1 MFLNRTLWMLPL
13 ALLVS
18 CGRTPPDAT
27 RARQFKQDS
36 VAAMQTPAPDWSV
49 PAQYRNHLVG
59 SGKGNI
65 PVKAVALTFDDG
77 PSAKITPQILETL
90 RRHHAVATFF
100 VMGQNVKQYPK
111 LVQEEVAEGHVI
123 GYHTY
128 THDLH
133 PSGRQAEMEMKQ
145 TQAVVQQAIGRDT
158 PLFRPPYGNVKSNYT
173 KVAREQNYAVILW
186 NVSSAD
192 TATRDS
198 DMVVKNCTAG
208 VHTGDIIL
216 MHDSSTKS
224 HTARALPAILASL
237 EQQGFSF
244 VTIPDL
250 LRQSAVAPQIPS
262 ISHKKR
268 K

>member
-1 MFLNRTLWMLPL
+1 M
-13 ALLVS
+13 ALLAS
-18 CGRTPPDAT
+18 CGRTSPDAMQ
-27 RARQFKQDS
+27 AKQGGQGS
-36 VAAMQTPAPDWSV
+36 PAAMQTPAPDWSV
-49 PAQYRNHLVG
+49 PAQYCNHLVG

-77 PSAKITPQILETL
+77 PSAKITPQILESL
-90 RRHHAVATFF
+90 RQHHAVATFF
-100 VMGQNVKQYPK
+100 VMGQNVKQHPK
-111 LVQEEVAEGHVI
+111 LVQEEVAEGHAI

-133 PSGRQAEMEMKQ
+133 PSRRQAESEMEQ
-145 TQAVVQQAIGRDT
+145 TRVAVQQAIGRET

-173 KVAREQNYAVILW
+173 RVAREQNYAIILW

-198 DMVVKNCTAG
+198 DMVLENCTKG

-224 HTARALPAILASL
+224 HTSRALPAILASL

-250 LRQSAVAPQIPS
+250 LRQSAATPQVPAR
-262 ISHKKR
+262 ISAKHKR